1 VTAAAGTVGAGA
13 GVGRLGAW
21 LVVSTLIHALA
32 VATALRLAAHPA
44 PSLVLI
50 PVALLGPPG
59 GGGGGGGSRGA
70 TSPPEAAVT
79 PPAEAPVAARQTAP
93 AHHRPRPHPAP
104 TRLAAVPPPTAVAPA
119 GLAGGANGAGTGGGG
134 GGSGGGQ
141 GTGVGGGEGSG
152 VARVAYG
159 ENPPPPYPLIA
170 RRLGM
175 EGLVL
180 LEVVVAPDG
189 RAEDVRVLHSSGH
202 PPLDESAVATVRS
215 RWRFVPARRGGT
227 PIESRVTVPIRF
239 RLSDAG

>member
-1 VTAAAGTVGAGA
+1 MPGAGTEA
-13 GVGRLGAW
+13 GRLGAW
-21 LVVSTLIHALA
+21 LVISTLIHALA
-32 VATALRLAAHPA
+32 IAAALRLAAHPA

-50 PVALLGPPG
+50 PVALLGPAGG
-59 GGGGGGGSRGA
+59 GGGGGGGSGGA
-70 TSPPEAAVT
+70 TSPPEAAAA
-79 PPAEAPVAARQTAP
+79 PPTEAPAAAPRTTP

-104 TRLAAVPPPTAVAPA
+104 TRLAAVPPPTAAAPA
-119 GLAGGANGAGTGGGG
+119 GLPNGANGAGTAGSG

-141 GTGVGGGEGSG
+141 GTGVGGGSGAG

-189 RAEDVRVLHSSGH
+189 RAEDVRVLRSSGH